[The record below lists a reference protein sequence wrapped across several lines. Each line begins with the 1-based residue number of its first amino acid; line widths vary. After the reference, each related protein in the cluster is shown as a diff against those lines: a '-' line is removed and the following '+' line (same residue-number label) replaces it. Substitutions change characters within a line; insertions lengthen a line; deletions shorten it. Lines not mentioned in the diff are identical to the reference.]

1 MDERRTMI
9 MAEKKSVSVK
19 VVNMAGAEVGSISL
33 SGHVFGC
40 EEHKQAMFN
49 AVQVEQANS
58 RQATAKTKVRHE
70 VSGGGKKPWRQ
81 KGTGRA
87 RAGSSRSPIWVGGG
101 TVFAPVGTQN
111 FTLSQNKK
119 EHQLALRSA
128 LSLKTPKD
136 LVVVDEIKFTTMKTK
151 EFVKMLEALKVDTK
165 VLVVVSELDE
175 ELARTVRNVCYARVV
190 TSDNVSVYD
199 LLNADKLVMS
209 KAAVKD
215 VEEALK

>member
-1 MDERRTMI
+1 

-19 VVNMAGAEVGSISL
+19 VVNKAGEEVKKLNLAGS
-33 SGHVFGC
+33 VFAV
-40 EEHKQAMFN
+40 EPHKQAMFN

-101 TVFAPVGTQN
+101 TVFGPVGNQS

-136 LVVVDEIKFTTMKTK
+136 LVVVDEIKFADKKTK
-151 EFVKMLEALKVDTK
+151 EFVKMLAAIKCEVKT
-165 VLVVVSELDE
+165 LVVVSEIDE
-175 ELARTVRNVCYARVV
+175 NLFASVRNVAYAKVV
-190 TSDNVSVYD
+190 TTDNVSVYD
-199 LLNADKLVMS
+199 LMNAEKLVMS
-209 KAAVKD
+209 EAAVKE

>member
-1 MDERRTMI
+1 

-19 VVNMAGAEVGSISL
+19 VLNMSGEEVKKINLAAS
-33 SGHVFGC
+33 VFAV
-40 EEHKQAMFN
+40 EPHKQAMFN

-87 RAGSSRSPIWVGGG
+87 RAGSSRSPVWVGGG
-101 TVFAPVGTQN
+101 TVFGPVGNQN
-111 FTLSQNKK
+111 YTLSQNKK

-128 LSLKTPKD
+128 LSLKTPD
-136 LVVVDEIKFTTMKTK
+136 NLVVVDEIKFAEKKTK
-151 EFVKMLEALKVDTK
+151 EFVKMLQALKSEVKTLMVVD
-165 VLVVVSELDE
+165 EIDE
-175 ELARTVRNVCYARVV
+175 NLFASVRNVAYAKVV
-190 TSDNVSVYD
+190 TTDNVSVYD
-199 LLNADKLVMS
+199 LLNAEKLVMS
-209 KAAVKD
+209 EAAVKS

>member
-1 MDERRTMI
+1 

-19 VVNMAGAEVGSISL
+19 VLNMAGEEVSKISL
-33 SGHVFGC
+33 ATAVFGI
-40 EEHKQAMFN
+40 EPHQQAMFN
-49 AVQVEQANS
+49 AVQVEQANA

-87 RAGSSRSPIWVGGG
+87 RAGSSRSPVWVGGG
-101 TVFAPVGTQN
+101 TVFGPVGNQN
-111 FTLSQNKK
+111 FRISQNKK

-136 LVVVDEIKFTTMKTK
+136 LILVDEIKFEAKKTK
-151 EFVKMLEALKVDTK
+151 AFVAMLDALKAGDK
-165 VLVVVSELDE
+165 ILLVVNEIDE
-175 ELARTVRNVCYARVV
+175 FLAASARNVNYVKVV
-190 TSDNVSVYD
+190 TTDNVSVYD
-199 LLNADKLVMS
+199 LLNADKLVIS
-209 KAAVKD
+209 KAAVKE